1 MIIVNSIEALLNET
15 AKINGSV
22 GFVPTMGAL
31 HEGHLTL
38 IRKARKENNT
48 VVVSI
53 FVNPTQFLEGEDLDK
68 YPRKDEADKK
78 ICELAGVDILFMP
91 MADMMYE
98 KDELKIAA
106 PAVRGF
112 ILEGTKR
119 PGHFDGM
126 LQVVMK
132 LLNLIAYNKPTAFKA
147 YFGKKDAQQLV
158 LVTQMVQ
165 NYFINAEIIPCEI
178 VRAADGLALSS
189 RNVYLSKE
197 ERVRALS
204 LSRSLKKATEMV
216 MKKEFNIEH
225 IRKEM
230 HVVLTDVDV
239 EYVTLVN
246 RHFEVIDEVELGN
259 TIILVA
265 ATVGNTR
272 LIDNLWI

>member
-1 MIIVNSIEALLNET
+1 MIVVNSIEALFAEM
-15 AKINGSV
+15 AKIKGSV

-38 IRKARKENNT
+38 IRRARKENET
-48 VVVSI
+48 VVVSV

-91 MADMMYE
+91 TAEMMYE
-98 KDELKIAA
+98 KDELKITA

-112 ILEGTKR
+112 ILEGGKR

-132 LLNLIAYNKPTAFKA
+132 LLNLIAYNKPTAFRA
-147 YFGKKDAQQLV
+147 YFGKKDAQQLA
-158 LVTQMVQ
+158 LIEQMVR
-165 NYFINAEIIPCEI
+165 NYFINVEVIPCAI
-178 VRAADGLALSS
+178 VRDADGLALSS
-189 RNVYLSKE
+189 RNVYLSKD
-197 ERVRALS
+197 ERVKALR

-216 MKKEFNIEH
+216 MKKEFTVAD
-225 IRKEM
+225 IRQEM
-230 HVVLTDVDV
+230 LLVLSEIDV
-239 EYVTLVN
+239 EYVVLVN
-246 RHFEVIDEVELGN
+246 RHFEAIEKVELGN

-265 ATVGNTR
+265 GTVGNTR